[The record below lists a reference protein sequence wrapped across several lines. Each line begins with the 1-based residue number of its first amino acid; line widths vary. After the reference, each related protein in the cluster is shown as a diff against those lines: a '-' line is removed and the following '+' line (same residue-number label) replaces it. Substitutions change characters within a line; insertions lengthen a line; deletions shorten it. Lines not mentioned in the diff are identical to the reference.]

1 MNARPQPIPE
11 RCLTFTAW
19 RNNRPVTGCP
29 ALEAATSLREAID
42 AVLPGTGHKTIVYVL
57 QDDAGAAEKLLAIY
71 TIRQESQAKLRRNL
85 ITGLP
90 EETRRLYP
98 ELVHVLGVT
107 AFAPVAPFDAFA
119 DDPVGVDRQLV
130 VAK

>member
-1 MNARPQPIPE
+1 MTRPQPMPE

-19 RNNRPVTGCP
+19 RNNRPVRDCP
-29 ALEAATSLREAID
+29 ALATATSLKEAID
-42 AVLPGTGHKTIVYVL
+42 AVLPGTGHKTVVYVL
-57 QDDAGAAEKLLAIY
+57 QDDAGAAEKLLAVY
-71 TIRQESQAKLRRNL
+71 TIKQESRPQLRRNL

-98 ELVHVLGVT
+98 DLVSVIGVHE
-107 AFAPVAPFDAFA
+107 FAPVEPFDAFR

-130 VAK
+130 EQGL